1 MMKRYDFTPGEN
13 GDLQEFSGN
22 GRYVL
27 YEDIVKVIKEL
38 QKYKEKDE
46 CFNPR
51 CRNNY
56 QE

>member
-1 MMKRYDFTPGEN
+1 MKRYDFTPGEN